1 MVNEAWEGR
10 DFNLLEAMDDFT
22 IKVKTWNKEIFGNV
36 FANKRRALARI
47 LGVQRAIA
55 NHPNSF
61 SFEPTSPTLG

>member
-36 FANKRRALARI
+36 FANKRHALARI